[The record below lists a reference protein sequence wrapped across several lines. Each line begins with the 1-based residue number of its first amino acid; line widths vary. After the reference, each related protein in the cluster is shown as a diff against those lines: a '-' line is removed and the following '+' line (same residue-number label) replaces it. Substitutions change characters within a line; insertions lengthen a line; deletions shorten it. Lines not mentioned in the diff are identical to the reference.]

1 MHVISRRGVGKAAMQ
16 EAQLYRFCLLASSIY
31 SGRASN
37 FKKTIDK
44 CRNFP
49 MLLTEMR
56 QKYGAIHLLLTLG
69 LLKTVTGLRYEF
81 VRGLT

>member
-44 CRNFP
+44 C
-49 MLLTEMR
+49 LEYKISLE
-56 QKYGAIHLLLTLG
+56 
-69 LLKTVTGLRYEF
+69 
-81 VRGLT
+81 